1 MLKSAGTCMTY
12 KGSGLVKLEHP
23 LLRATKPT
31 WHVYMRLLSHCPS
44 GSAQHE
50 GGTAWTAQDQASLMA
65 PAVFFSIFL
74 LPLRRRPTGAN
85 PLPPHPHALRK
96 PAHLKLCI
104 WGASLPVNPHLNES
118 VR

>member
-44 GSAQHE
+44 GSAQHQ
-50 GGTAWTAQDQASLMA
+50 GGTAWTAQDQASLMK
-65 PAVFFSIFL
+65 PADFFSIFL
-74 LPLRRRPTGAN
+74 LPCADAQLVLTPCLRTHMRYESPPT
-85 PLPPHPHALRK
+85 
-96 PAHLKLCI
+96 
-104 WGASLPVNPHLNES
+104 
-118 VR
+118 